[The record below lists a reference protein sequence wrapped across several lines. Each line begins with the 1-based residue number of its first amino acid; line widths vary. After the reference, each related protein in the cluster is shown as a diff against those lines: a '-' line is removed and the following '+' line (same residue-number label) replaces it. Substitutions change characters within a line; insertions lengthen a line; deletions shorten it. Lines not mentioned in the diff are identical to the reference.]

1 MAPCAGNTD
10 WEGIPHTSP
19 NASPVE
25 MRRVVDVLAI
35 RIRNGHLRGSDIK
48 EGVFELADVA
58 QPFDVFDGKT
68 RVEVKVCW
76 FERKPKTTWAHI
88 TLNGEWELLR
98 NYSGN
103 VVDNIA

>member
-1 MAPCAGNTD
+1 MSLISKRWQLLKNSYNV
-10 WEGIPHTSP
+10 EFYISGIEFLGPVKE
-19 NASPVE
+19 ASAE
-25 MRRVVDVLAI
+25 
-35 RIRNGHLRGSDIK
+35 
-48 EGVFELADVA
+48 VA

-68 RVEVKVCW
+68 RVEVKVYW

-103 VVDNIA
+103 VVDNIGQSN